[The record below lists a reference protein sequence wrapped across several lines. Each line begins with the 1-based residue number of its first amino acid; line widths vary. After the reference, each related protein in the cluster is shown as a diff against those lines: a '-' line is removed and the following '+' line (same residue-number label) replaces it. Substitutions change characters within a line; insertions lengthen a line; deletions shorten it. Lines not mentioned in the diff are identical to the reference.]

1 MDAFVICGAPR
12 WHRCGRPTAGA
23 IQVLDL
29 LRKLAAH
36 ISVGDLGLGVQ
47 PLKHLGGGGDIPI
60 FLNGVGP
67 ATNGSWDTRRG
78 AIGGIDQGI
87 AGDTGGLFGRLC
99 KISPST
105 TSSFSPRLHGASP
118 FLDLTGTWPLMIWQ

>member
-1 MDAFVICGAPR
+1 MRSSFVALHDGTGAVGPQQG
-12 WHRCGRPTAGA
+12 H
-23 IQVLDL
+23 QVLDL

-87 AGDTGGLFGRLC
+87 ASDTGGLFGRLC
-99 KISPST
+99 KIL
-105 TSSFSPRLHGASP
+105 R
-118 FLDLTGTWPLMIWQ
+118 Q